1 MREYGTS
8 GYNRLGVA
16 DDKADVPFPCGDD
29 VAGLGDG
36 RSPHR
41 GDYDVAFSDAQ
52 WARLRAIFPSGVCN
66 WSKRGY
72 EQQDLDGTWQV
83 ID

>member
-1 MREYGTS
+1 
-8 GYNRLGVA
+8 VA
-16 DDKADVPFPCGDD
+16 GADVAADIIKCQR
-29 VAGLGDG
+29 
-36 RSPHR
+36 RSPR
-41 GDYDVAFSDAQ
+41 RSDYDVAFSDAQ
-52 WARLRAIFPSGVCN
+52 WAKLNAIFPTGVCD